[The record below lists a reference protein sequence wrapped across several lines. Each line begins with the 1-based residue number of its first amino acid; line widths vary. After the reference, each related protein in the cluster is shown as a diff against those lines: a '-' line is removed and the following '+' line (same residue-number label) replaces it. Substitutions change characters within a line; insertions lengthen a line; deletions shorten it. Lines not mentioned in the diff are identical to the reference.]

1 MISAETKS
9 YVCSYILVVP
19 PELFPSS
26 QVESVKKK
34 IETCI
39 IISNTGVFFQNWN
52 QEKLDGKCGT

>member
-9 YVCSYILVVP
+9 YVCSYIVVP

-26 QVESVKKK
+26 QVESVQKK